1 MTPNESA
8 GKNITQYR
16 QENDLSLAHLAE
28 SSHLPVSRLCDI
40 EHGVGTVTVQE
51 FCRIARALECD
62 PCDLL
67 LSGLGMTRKY

>member
-1 MTPNESA
+1 MTPSESA

-16 QENDLSLAHLAE
+16 QENDLSLANLAE
-28 SSHLPVSRLCDI
+28 NSHLPVARLRDI

-67 LSGLGMTRKY
+67 LSGPECTRKY